1 MFQMTLFDTRPY
13 TEFDFP
19 DYMKVYSV
27 YAYDKVKAHKFYKQK
42 KEEAKKAKDPDIYN
56 TINPYDVIQAF
67 IVRNK
72 DGTKKHLK
80 DEKHIFRRKSLDL
93 IYQEIGKRLL
103 AGEKIN
109 LFECCI
115 KDFSGV
121 KVYYDYYD
129 DKPYE
134 YKTSRDG
141 WKDFKGEEFNNVSAE
156 LDGAQ
161 QLPIYK
167 RLKIHIMLLRLLRQ
181 GMTIDKAVEEVK
193 ERFKEW
199 LTKKN

>member
-42 KEEAKKAKDPDIYN
+42 KEEAKKKKDPDIYYS
-56 TINPYDVIQAF
+56 INPYDVIQMF

-80 DEKHIFRRKSLDL
+80 DEKHIFRRRSLDL
-93 IYQEIGKRLL
+93 IYQEIGKRLIV
-103 AGEKIN
+103 GQKIN
-109 LFECCI
+109 LFECQEFN
-115 KDFSGV
+115 FSGV
-121 KVYYDYYD
+121 RVYYDYYD

-141 WKDFKGEEFNNVSAE
+141 WKDFKGEEFNNISGE
-156 LDGAQ
+156 LDNTQ
-161 QLPIYK
+161 HLPICK
-167 RLKIHIMLLRLLRQ
+167 RLKIHILLLRLLRQ
-181 GMTIDKAVEEVK
+181 GMTIEKAVDEVE

-199 LTKKN
+199 IH

>member
-1 MFQMTLFDTRPY
+1 MYQMTLFDTRPY

-27 YAYDKVKAHKFYKQK
+27 YAYDKIKAHKFYKQK
-42 KEEAKKAKDPDIYN
+42 KEEAKKKKDPDIYYS
-56 TINPYDVIQAF
+56 INPYDVIQMF

-93 IYQEIGKRLL
+93 IYQEIGKRLI
-103 AGEKIN
+103 AGQKIKI
-109 LFECCI
+109 FECQEFN
-115 KDFSGV
+115 FSGV

-134 YKTSRDG
+134 YKTLRDG
-141 WKDFKGEEFNNVSAE
+141 WKDFKGEEFNYISGE
-156 LDGAQ
+156 LDNTQ
-161 QLPIYK
+161 HLPIYK
-167 RLKIHIMLLRLLRQ
+167 RLKTHILLLRLLRQ
-181 GMTIDKAVEEVK
+181 GMTIDKAADEVK

-199 LTKKN
+199 LKK